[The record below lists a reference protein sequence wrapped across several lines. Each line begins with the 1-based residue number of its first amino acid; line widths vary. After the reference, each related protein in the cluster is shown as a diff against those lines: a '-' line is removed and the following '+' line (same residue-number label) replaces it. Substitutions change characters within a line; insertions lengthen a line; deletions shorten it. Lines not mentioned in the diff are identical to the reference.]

1 MTTKSVVIK
10 SVCLGAALLAVG
22 ATAACSSS
30 STSPSASPS
39 TSASSAKP
47 SPTVSSANPSTG
59 SVIAPTEVKA
69 GGSVTMTV
77 GEEFFVS
84 TPNVTKITTSN
95 EAVVSVSQP
104 VTTGDPQFNAGG
116 KAESKGTATL
126 EVFVTKTGQPEAAAY
141 KVNVTV
147 K

>member
-1 MTTKSVVIK
+1 MTTKSAVVK
-10 SVCLGAALLAVG
+10 SVCVGAALLTIG

-39 TSASSAKP
+39 TSASSAQ
-47 SPTVSSANPSTG
+47 PSTTASGTPG
-59 SVIAPTEVKA
+59 SVAMPTEIKA
-69 GGSVTMTV
+69 GGNVTATV

-84 TPNVTKITTSN
+84 TKDVTKITTSN
-95 EAVVSVSQP
+95 AAVVSVSQP
-104 VTTGDPQFNAGG
+104 TSTGDPQYNAGA

-126 EVFVTKTGQPEAAAY
+126 EVFVTKAGQPEAVAY